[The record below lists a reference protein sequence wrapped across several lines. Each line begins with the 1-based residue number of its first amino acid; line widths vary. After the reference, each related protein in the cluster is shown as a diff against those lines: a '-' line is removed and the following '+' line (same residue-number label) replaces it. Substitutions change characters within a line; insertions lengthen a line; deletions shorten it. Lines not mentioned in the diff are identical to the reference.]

1 MNQYTARENYN
12 RICGLINILED
23 MRLRTSMNID
33 KNVPSGNMS
42 TWTPTQINDN
52 LYMSSISDVIHRLET
67 LRELTPWVPVDDKPG
82 EGYL

>member
-33 KNVPSGNMS
+33 KNVSSGNMS

>member
-1 MNQYTARENYN
+1 
-12 RICGLINILED
+12 
-23 MRLRTSMNID
+23 MNID